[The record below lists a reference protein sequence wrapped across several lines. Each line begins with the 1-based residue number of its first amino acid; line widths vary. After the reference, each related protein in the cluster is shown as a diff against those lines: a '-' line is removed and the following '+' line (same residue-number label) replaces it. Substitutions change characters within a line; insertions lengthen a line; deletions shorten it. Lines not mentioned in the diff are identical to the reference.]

1 MKKRVKNM
9 KKAIFLIMSILL
21 SLTMA
26 GCKKEEPFVDTMAQG
41 VNDFVD
47 QAIVGEEGEVFT
59 ITESS
64 LQEILDSNELSTIEY
79 TYNSIVQVKDEND
92 KLKYSAYYSG
102 IITAGIDFNKIK
114 ITVDDDNQTVN
125 IKVPDAKINS
135 SIVDAGSLEF
145 IFENNKYDEKMT
157 HSEAYEKSKE
167 DLEKKANNNEEI
179 LRLAKEN
186 SMLAVEALLK
196 PLIEFAGYEYTIE

>member
-1 MKKRVKNM
+1 
-9 KKAIFLIMSILL
+9 
-21 SLTMA
+21 MA
-26 GCKKEEPFVDTMAQG
+26 GCKKEESFVDTMAQG

-47 QAIVGEEGEVFT
+47 QAIVGEEGKVFT

-179 LRLAKEN
+179 LKLAKEN

>member
-1 MKKRVKNM
+1 M

-26 GCKKEEPFVDTMAQG
+26 GCKKEESFVDTMAQG

>member
-1 MKKRVKNM
+1 M

-26 GCKKEEPFVDTMAQG
+26 GCKKEESFVDTMAQG

-64 LQEILDSNELSTIEY
+64 LQEILDSNELSTVEY

-179 LRLAKEN
+179 LKLAKEN